1 MADVRLHALAK
12 SYGNNK
18 VLQQIDLHIQDGEFM
33 VFVGPSGCG
42 KSTLLRMIAGL
53 EKIDQ
58 GELVIGGKRANDT
71 PPAQRGLAMVF
82 QSYAL
87 YPHMTVF
94 ENMAFSLSLS
104 KMPKSDIADAVNKA
118 ANALQITHL
127 LDRKPRDLSGGQRQ
141 RVAIGRAIVRQPTLF
156 LFDEPLSNLDA
167 SLRVQMRIELSK
179 MHRELKSTMIYVTHD
194 QVEAM
199 TLGERIAVFNG
210 GIIEQ
215 VGTPLALYEHPAN
228 LFVAGFLGTPKM
240 NLLAATVMN
249 TDQQGVLVQLA
260 DGSLLQMLVDGSSV
274 RVDDK
279 LTVGIR
285 AEHLVVGVLENREHN
300 QLQVDVNFVE
310 HLGDSCI
317 VYANF
322 PGAENLFAA
331 KFSAALQQLRPAQKL
346 SLQVA
351 PEHCYAFNATG
362 VALPR
367 LQQSPQSPHLPAL
380 LQR

>member
-1 MADVRLHALAK
+1 
-12 SYGNNK
+12 
-18 VLQQIDLHIQDGEFM
+18 
-33 VFVGPSGCG
+33 
-42 KSTLLRMIAGL
+42 
-53 EKIDQ
+53 
-58 GELVIGGKRANDT
+58 
-71 PPAQRGLAMVF
+71 
-82 QSYAL
+82 
-87 YPHMTVF
+87 
-94 ENMAFSLSLS
+94 
-104 KMPKSDIADAVNKA
+104 
-118 ANALQITHL
+118 
-127 LDRKPRDLSGGQRQ
+127 
-141 RVAIGRAIVRQPTLF
+141 
-156 LFDEPLSNLDA
+156 
-167 SLRVQMRIELSK
+167 
-179 MHRELKSTMIYVTHD
+179 MIYVTHD

>member
-1 MADVRLHALAK
+1 MADVKLQQLAK

-18 VLQQIDLHIQDGEFM
+18 VLRQIDLHIQDGEFM

-53 EKIDQ
+53 EEIDE
-58 GELVIGGKRANDT
+58 GDLLIGGLRVNDT

-104 KMPKSDIADAVNKA
+104 TMAKVEIATAVHKA
-118 ANALQITHL
+118 AAALQITHL

-141 RVAIGRAIVRQPTLF
+141 RVAIGRAIVRQPQLF

-179 MHRELKSTMIYVTHD
+179 MHRELQSTMIYVTHD

-199 TLGERIAVFNG
+199 TLGQRIAVFNG
-210 GIIEQ
+210 GVIEQ

-228 LFVAGFLGTPKM
+228 LFVAGFLGAPKM
-240 NLLAATVMN
+240 NFLSANLLNVT
-249 TDQQGVLVQLA
+249 QQGAMVQLA
-260 DGSLLQMLVDGSSV
+260 DGSLLQILVDASGV
-274 RVDDK
+274 NVGEK
-279 LTVGIR
+279 IIVGIR
-285 AEHLVVGVLENREHN
+285 AEHLRIGNTLAVDQN
-300 QLQVDVNFVE
+300 QLKVDVNFVE
-310 HLGDSCI
+310 HLGDTCI

-322 PGAENLFAA
+322 PGAENLLAA
-331 KFSAALQQLRPAQKL
+331 KFPVTYQQLQAGQKL
-346 SLQVA
+346 CLQVA
-351 PEHCYAFNATG
+351 AEHCYAFTQAGT
-362 VALPR
+362 ALPR
-367 LQQSPQSPHLPAL
+367 LSPISLN
-380 LQR
+380 